1 MSDINYQKL
10 IKCIKPYIKDLQHA
24 ATLQDANVIAE
35 VIKNKLSINQ
45 NIPTK
50 DKCRALLICLR
61 DEWPDQKGNI
71 QKFLYHDGFKFIKD
85 DKLTIVYGQLVNCLL
100 ALVTK
105 EEEYLNNI
113 VNNWQDDKSEAGN
126 FFKSFKDLL
135 ENIDHEIYN
144 FENDTKAV
152 SDKEKRGDIIEK
164 TKFDNDEDKDQ
175 EAETNFDE
183 SKIRIYIMNKK
194 KLKKQKRVNLM
205 WLLLA
210 VVILLIIFY
219 AINYGILMMKKE
231 VVPIATDAKAA
242 GTVEILPNNFNI
254 DY

>member
-10 IKCIKPYIKDLQHA
+10 IKRIKTDIKDLQHA
-24 ATLQDANVIAE
+24 ATSQDANEIAKD
-35 VIKNKLSINQ
+35 IKNKLSINQ

-50 DKCRALLICLR
+50 DKWRALLICLR
-61 DEWPDQKGNI
+61 NEWPDQKGNI
-71 QKFLYHDGFKFIKD
+71 QKFLYNDGFKFIKD
-85 DKLTIVYGQLVNCLL
+85 DEQIIVYGQLVNCLL

-105 EEEYLNNI
+105 EEYLNEI
-113 VNNWQDDKSEAGN
+113 VNNDDKSEAGN
-126 FFKSFKDLL
+126 VFKSFKDLL

-175 EAETNFDE
+175 EAETIFDE

-242 GTVEILPNNFNI
+242 GTVETLPNNFNI

>member
-10 IKCIKPYIKDLQHA
+10 IRRIKPFIKELQHA
-24 ATLQDANVIAE
+24 ATFQDANVIANE
-35 VIKNKLSINQ
+35 IKNKLSINP

-50 DKCRALLICLR
+50 DKWRALLICLR

-85 DKLTIVYGQLVNCLL
+85 DKQIIVYGQLVNCLL

-105 EEEYLNNI
+105 EEYLNKI

-126 FFKSFKDLL
+126 VFKSFKDLL

-152 SDKEKRGDIIEK
+152 SDKEKRGDIVE
-164 TKFDNDEDKDQ
+164 TEFDNGEDKDQ
-175 EAETNFDE
+175 EAETIFDE
-183 SKIRIYIMNKK
+183 SKIGIYVMNKK
-194 KLKKQKRVNLM
+194 KLKKQKRVNLI

>member
-1 MSDINYQKL
+1 MCDINYQKL
-10 IKCIKPYIKDLQHA
+10 IRRIKTDIKGLQHA
-24 ATLQDANVIAE
+24 ATSQDANVIAKD
-35 VIKNKLSINQ
+35 IKNKLSINQ

-50 DKCRALLICLR
+50 DKWRALLICLR

-85 DKLTIVYGQLVNCLL
+85 DKQIIVYGQLVNCLL

-105 EEEYLNNI
+105 EEYLNKI

-126 FFKSFKDLL
+126 VFKSFKDLL

-175 EAETNFDE
+175 EAETIFDE
-183 SKIRIYIMNKK
+183 SKIGIYIMNKK

>member
-1 MSDINYQKL
+1 MCDINYQKL
-10 IKCIKPYIKDLQHA
+10 IRRIKTDIKGLQHA
-24 ATLQDANVIAE
+24 ATSQDANVIAKD
-35 VIKNKLSINQ
+35 IKNKLSINQ

-50 DKCRALLICLR
+50 DKWRALLICLR

-71 QKFLYHDGFKFIKD
+71 QKFLYNDGFKFIKD
-85 DKLTIVYGQLVNCLL
+85 DEQIIVYGQLVNCLL

-105 EEEYLNNI
+105 EEYLNEI
-113 VNNWQDDKSEAGN
+113 VNNDDKSEAGN
-126 FFKSFKDLL
+126 VFKSFKDLL

-175 EAETNFDE
+175 EAETIFDE
-183 SKIRIYIMNKK
+183 SKIGIYIMNKK

>member
-10 IKCIKPYIKDLQHA
+10 IRRIKPDIKELQHA
-24 ATLQDANVIAE
+24 ATSQDANVIAKE
-35 VIKNKLSINQ
+35 IKNKLSINQ

-50 DKCRALLICLR
+50 DKWRALLICLR
-61 DEWPDQKGNI
+61 NEWPDQKGNI
-71 QKFLYHDGFKFIKD
+71 QKFLYNDGFKFIKD
-85 DKLTIVYGQLVNCLL
+85 DEQIIVYGQLVNCLL

-105 EEEYLNNI
+105 EEYLNEI
-113 VNNWQDDKSEAGN
+113 VNNDDKSEAGN
-126 FFKSFKDLL
+126 VFKSFKDLL

-152 SDKEKRGDIIEK
+152 SDKEKRGVIIEK

-175 EAETNFDE
+175 EAETIFDE
-183 SKIRIYIMNKK
+183 SKIRIYIMNKE